1 MIFFKK
7 DEGSSSSGIELVLG
21 FLSYCYRYEQIY
33 PPPKKNPFE
42 EALVLVAQSCLTLCN
57 PMDCSPP
64 GSFVQEIFQ
73 ARMLDWVAV
82 SFSRG
87 SSQLRHQTR
96 VSFISGRVFTDW
108 ATKEALTPSKSEH
121 YCTWRWGFYRGLCV
135 CMRPCHWCMSDSV
148 IPQTVVHQAPLSKG
162 FTKQEYWSGL
172 PFPTPG
178 DLPTQ
183 GSNSGLL
190 RLLHCRQILYH
201 LSHQGSIWKR

>member
-1 MIFFKK
+1 MK
-7 DEGSSSSGIELVLG
+7 DQVALG
-21 FLSYCYRYEQIY
+21 LNWFGVFSVIVTVMNWFI
-33 PPPKKNPFE
+33 PPPKKKPIWGSPSVSRSVVPDS
-42 EALVLVAQSCLTLCN
+42 LQPHGLQPTRLLC
-57 PMDCSPP
+57 PGDFPGKDAGLGCRFLFQGIFSTQASDPGLLHFRESLYRLSYKGSPN
-64 GSFVQEIFQ
+64 
-73 ARMLDWVAV
+73 
-82 SFSRG
+82 
-87 SSQLRHQTR
+87 
-96 VSFISGRVFTDW
+96 
-108 ATKEALTPSKSEH
+108 PSKSEH

-183 GSNSGLL
+183 GSNSCLL